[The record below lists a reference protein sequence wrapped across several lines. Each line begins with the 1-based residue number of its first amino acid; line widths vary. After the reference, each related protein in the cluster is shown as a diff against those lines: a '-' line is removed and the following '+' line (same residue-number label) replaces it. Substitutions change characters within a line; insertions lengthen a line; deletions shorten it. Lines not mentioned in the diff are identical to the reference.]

1 MCACA
6 DSLITTCGLKPSEMM
21 EWVRLSPEPGP
32 VTTTLWR
39 KTLTE
44 AEKRAF
50 KEAKPKGKTAPKAK
64 GRGKGKDKG
73 GDARTD

>member
-1 MCACA
+1 MIVAEIGIVLRA
-6 DSLITTCGLKPSEMM
+6 FLYMSF
-21 EWVRLSPEPGP
+21 P